1 MEYYSKLNL
10 HFFSD
15 YYVDFENERTQTF
28 VYDYTQSFGVP
39 PSLENFAFQGYD
51 ITRYFVEFIRGGNDL
66 DQVKV
71 EPIAFPLSFD
81 KLPDGGYENVNV
93 QFLEV
98 KDNEI
103 VPSGF

>member
-1 MEYYSKLNL
+1 M
-10 HFFSD
+10 
-15 YYVDFENERTQTF
+15 
-28 VYDYTQSFGVP
+28 
-39 PSLENFAFQGYD
+39 
-51 ITRYFVEFIRGGNDL
+51 
-66 DQVKV
+66 KV

-98 KDNEI
+98 RNNEI